1 MSAEPPRSTD
11 QLQRWLL
18 AVVTDPRGVAS
29 GLVSDEARRWIALGA
44 DDAESVV
51 TRSKNLSAEER
62 LAIYAT
68 SYYLRLLDC
77 LANEFPI
84 VKATLGEDLFNDFA
98 MRYLQRFPSHS
109 YTLHRLGENLA
120 RFLAQDRPGR
130 EDWSDFLIDLV
141 RLEWAIGEVFDG
153 PGAEGQPPL
162 SADQL
167 AAISPGDWPGA
178 RVRTVVCLRLLAFDY
193 PVSPFYTKA
202 RRGETPP
209 IPQPQPSFMALT
221 RRDFVVR
228 RHVLSRPQFEL
239 LTLLATGGTVAE
251 AIAAAARISD
261 QTEAQFSASLESWF
275 NHWAREGFFAAV
287 DV

>member
-1 MSAEPPRSTD
+1 MSAEPPRSTE

-18 AVVTDPRGVAS
+18 AVVTDPRGVS
-29 GLVSDEARRWIALGA
+29 GGLAAIET

-51 TRSKNLSAEER
+51 TRSMNLSAEER

-84 VKATLGEDLFNDFA
+84 VKATLGEELFNDFA

-120 RFLAQDRPGR
+120 AFLAEDRPGR

-153 PGAEGQPPL
+153 PGVEGRPLLSPEHLDVIQPL
-162 SADQL
+162 
-167 AAISPGDWPGA
+167 DWPNA
-178 RVRTVVCLRLLAFDY
+178 RLRTVVCLRLMAFDF
-193 PVSPFYTKA
+193 PVSSFYSKA
-202 RRGETPP
+202 RRRGETPP
-209 IPQPQPSFMALT
+209 VPQRESSFLALT
-221 RRDFVVR
+221 RRDYVVR

-239 LTLLATGGTVAE
+239 LTILTTGGTVGE

-261 QTEAQFSASLESWF
+261 QTDAQFSASLATWF
-275 NHWAREGFFAAV
+275 NQWSREGFFATV